1 MGGWHSAETNAMQP
15 FGVIHRSTH
24 MQVRHSLK
32 PGALGRLIG
41 ASLLAALPLASCAGT
56 GESSQGYRFDIL
68 DQPVPAGAHTELTVK
83 LTDASTG
90 QPVQGATITGG
101 GLEMTHAQQPYKGSP
116 TTRTMSGDV
125 KFVGSSGPGLYQLM
139 AEVSMPGTWKLD
151 ISANIPGETKPVRE
165 TVKFEAGR

>member
-1 MGGWHSAETNAMQP
+1 
-15 FGVIHRSTH
+15 

-32 PGALGRLIG
+32 TGALGRLIG
-41 ASLLAALPLASCAGT
+41 ASLLVALPLASCAGA
-56 GESSQGYRFDIL
+56 GENSQGYRFDVL

-83 LTDASTG
+83 LTDAATG

-101 GLEMTHAQQPYKGSP
+101 GLEMTHPHYAHKGASP
-116 TTRTMSGDV
+116 GAATTTMSGDV
-125 KFVGSSGPGLYQLM
+125 KFLGSSGPGLYQLM
-139 AEVSMPGTWKLD
+139 ADVSMAGKWKLD